1 MKSPKF
7 QKLIPEERLKDPSKL
22 RPEDLAIPADI
33 QVVQIREEWLM
44 PLPFIKLEEEPRLRP
59 PPEEWKKEMLNLY
72 LDGYANFPVPRPK
85 SKEEEQE
92 IVRKFIEGIKKLFS
106 VPDNWTQIK
115 PLLMVVEYCAR
126 CQTCAEVCQI
136 FLSGGKKHEYL
147 RPTFKT
153 EILKMLYDKY
163 VKGKKDVPIEA
174 NIYLIARL
182 YELSYR
188 CTVCRRCFQ
197 FCPLGL
203 DQGVVARE
211 LRKVFS
217 QQLGWAPKELHE
229 LGTVQQ
235 LRVGSSTGTSP
246 KAMLKMVKWMEEDI
260 KERTGKK
267 IRIPVDEKG
276 ADILIIHNY
285 GEFLSW
291 PENPEAFAII
301 FEEAGLSWTLASI
314 PPGYDAVN
322 YGLYYDDI
330 QLAKIAAAH
339 CEVARKLEVKKIVI
353 GECGHAHRALIQLAD
368 RVLPDD
374 LKDIPRESCMPLLA
388 ELVEKGKLNLDPEK
402 NNFPVTLHDPCNMV
416 RMMGI
421 VEPQRRILR
430 KICPLFREM
439 NPHGVKN
446 FCCGAGGAFAIMYGY
461 NFPDWKYKVAGR
473 MKVKQTLEAFADC
486 ISPDIPKYLCAPCSN
501 CKGMIRD
508 TFAYY
513 DLWGRFRVLYGGLV
527 ELIVNAMVDIE
538 KPFIEWMWR

>member
-1 MKSPKF
+1 M
-7 QKLIPEERLKDPSKL
+7 KDPSKL
-22 RPEDLAIPADI
+22 RPEDLCAPTD
-33 QVVQIREEWLM
+33 QQITRIVESWLM
-44 PLPFIKLEEEPRLRP
+44 PLPFIKLEEEPKLRP
-59 PPEEWKKEMLNLY
+59 PPEEWRKEMLNLA
-72 LDGYANFPVPRPK
+72 LDGYANFPIPRPK

-92 IVRKFIEGIKKLFS
+92 IVRKFIDGIKKLFT
-106 VPDNWTQIK
+106 VEDNWTQIK
-115 PLLMVVEYCAR
+115 PLLTIIDFCAR

-136 FLSGGKKHEYL
+136 FLAGGKKHEYY

-153 EILKMLYDKY
+153 EILRMLYDKY
-163 VKGKKDVPIEA
+163 VRGKKDVPIEV
-174 NIYLIARL
+174 NVHLIARL

-203 DQGVVARE
+203 DQGVVTRE

-217 QQLGWAPKELHE
+217 QQFSWAPKELHE
-229 LGTVQQ
+229 LGTIQQ
-235 LRVGSSTGTSP
+235 LRIGSSTGTSP
-246 KAMLKMVKWMEEDI
+246 KAMLSMVKFMEEEI
-260 KERTGKK
+260 YEKTGKRIK
-267 IRIPVDEKG
+267 IPVDEKG

-291 PENPEAFAII
+291 IENPEAFAII

-330 QLAKIAAAH
+330 QL
-339 CEVARKLEVKKIVI
+339 
-353 GECGHAHRALIQLAD
+353 D
-368 RVLPDD
+368 
-374 LKDIPRESCMPLLA
+374 
-388 ELVEKGKLNLDPEK
+388 
-402 NNFPVTLHDPCNMV
+402 
-416 RMMGI
+416 
-421 VEPQRRILR
+421 
-430 KICPLFREM
+430 
-439 NPHGVKN
+439 

-486 ISPDIPKYLCAPCSN
+486 IDPKTPKYLCAPCSN

-513 DLWGRFRVLYGGLV
+513 KLWERFRILYGGLV
-527 ELIVNAMVDIE
+527 ELIVNAMVDLP
-538 KPFIEWMWR
+538 KPFIEWTWR